1 MVSNSRNRSKA
12 VKENITGTIEE
23 INNTL
28 RFLAATG
35 CRGFDCTKEGLENIE
50 AWGNKK
56 VFSPETLETVRLD
69 LGDCSRCRLSKGRKN
84 IVFGAGNPQ
93 ARLVFV
99 GEGPGYEEDQ
109 KGEPFV
115 GSAGRLLTKI
125 IEAIKHTRKE
135 VYICNIIKCRPP
147 GNRNPLP
154 DEIKVCS
161 PFLRR
166 QIAAIKPDFICAL
179 GTFAAQTLL
188 ETKEPIS
195 KLKGRFHEYMGIKI
209 LPTYH
214 PAYLLRNPDKK
225 RSVWEDM
232 KKLMKALA

>member
-1 MVSNSRNRSKA
+1 MISNPRNKNKA
-12 VKENITGTIEE
+12 VKENITATIEE

-50 AWGNKK
+50 AWGHKK
-56 VFSPETLETVRLD
+56 IFSPETLEAVRLD
-69 LGDCSRCRLSKGRKN
+69 LGDCRRCRLSKGRKN

-99 GEGPGYEEDQ
+99 GEGPGYEEDR

-166 QIAAIKPDFICAL
+166 QIAVIKPDFICAL

-195 KLKGRFHEYMGIKI
+195 KLKGRFHEYMGTKV

>member
-1 MVSNSRNRSKA
+1 MISNPRNRNKA
-12 VKENITGTIEE
+12 VKENITATIEE

-28 RFLAATG
+28 RFLAETG

-56 VFSPETLETVRLD
+56 VFSPETLEAVRLD
-69 LGDCSRCRLSKGRKN
+69 LGDCRRCRLSKGRKN

-135 VYICNIIKCRPP
+135 V
-147 GNRNPLP
+147 
-154 DEIKVCS
+154 
-161 PFLRR
+161 
-166 QIAAIKPDFICAL
+166 
-179 GTFAAQTLL
+179 
-188 ETKEPIS
+188 IS
-195 KLKGRFHEYMGIKI
+195 VI
-209 LPTYH
+209 
-214 PAYLLRNPDKK
+214 
-225 RSVWEDM
+225 S
-232 KKLMKALA
+232 